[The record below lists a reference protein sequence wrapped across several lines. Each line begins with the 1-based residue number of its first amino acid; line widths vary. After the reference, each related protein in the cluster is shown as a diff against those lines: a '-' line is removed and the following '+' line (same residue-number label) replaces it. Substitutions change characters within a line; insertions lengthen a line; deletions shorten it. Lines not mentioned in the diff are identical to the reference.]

1 MGKQWDY
8 FHRMTER
15 QEHMSVLVDAAYSGT
30 APLPG
35 FSRLLSV
42 VLNLYAIASDKKERD
57 NAQSRLGL
65 LERRLDALFSE
76 RLQALYIGRIN
87 TETRLEFY
95 YYAKPGGE
103 PHRQLAESVMKAY
116 PTYRWIASERDD
128 ADWSFYAYLRPNEI
142 EKLYAKNNILLQS
155 LSQKGDR
162 LDIARDVFHWLRFGS
177 SENMRN
183 AADSAKRL
191 GYSVVNSDMD
201 ADKPAYQH
209 TLIISKKHSL
219 GVEAM
224 NDSVKELYELTHSFA
239 GKYEGWGTDIRQ
251 KLWRKLRNG
260 LSGRRLAVAGLLL
273 LAAVLIA
280 VPLLMAKYI

>member
-8 FHRMTER
+8 FHRITEQR
-15 QEHMSVLVDAAYSGT
+15 EHMSVLVDASYSGT

-35 FSRLLSV
+35 FTRLLSV
-42 VLNLYAIASDKKERD
+42 VVNLYAIATDKEERD
-57 NAQSRLGL
+57 IAQAKLGI
-65 LERRLDALFSE
+65 LERRLEALFSE
-76 RLQALYIGRIN
+76 HIQALYIGRIN

-95 YYAKPGGE
+95 YYAEPGGE
-103 PHRQLAESVMKAY
+103 PHQKLAETVMADY
-116 PTYRWIASERDD
+116 PKYRWVAAERDD
-128 ADWSFYAYLRPNEI
+128 AEWTFYAYLRPNDI

-177 SENMRN
+177 SENLRS

-201 ADKPAYQH
+201 ADKPTYQH
-209 TLIISKKHSL
+209 TLIISKNQSL
-219 GVEAM
+219 GVEVM
-224 NDSVKELYELTHSFA
+224 NESVRELYDLTNTFS

-251 KLWRKLRNG
+251 KLWRKLK
-260 LSGRRLAVAGLLL
+260 SGITGKRIAFAGLLL
-273 LAAVLIA
+273 LAVALIA
-280 VPLLMAKYI
+280 VPLIMAKYI